1 MALLPLLALV
11 AGLAGAASDT
21 APIHIVGI
29 GQENAVA
36 CEGRNVIVE
45 GTDHDLT
52 FTGDCASLKL
62 TGTGSKIAIDLRP
75 GASVSVT
82 GTDQTVRWRS
92 ARAPKVS
99 ITGVDNSVSK
109 AP

>member
-1 MALLPLLALV
+1 MVSAALFALV
-11 AGLAGAASDT
+11 AGLAGAADQS
-21 APIHIVGI
+21 PIRVTGI
-29 GQENAVA
+29 EQSRSIE
-36 CEGRNVIVE
+36 CDGRGVIVE

-52 FTGDCASLKL
+52 FTGGCASLKL
-62 TGTGSKIAIDLRP
+62 TGTSSKISIDLAP

-92 ARAPKVS
+92 AKPPKVS
-99 ITGVDNSVSK
+99 VTGVDNSVSK